1 MMISPQSYRKQFENA
16 SYEELM
22 EECDRLIHFLQEYE
36 KLEKNGDRSS
46 PEWNIHPQP
55 IVRYQIYMDYL
66 AELLPFM
73 RDKYNREY
81 VYGEK
86 TLCLQKHRGES
97 ATK

>member
-1 MMISPQSYRKQFENA
+1 
-16 SYEELM
+16 M
-22 EECDRLIHFLQEYE
+22 EERDRLIHFLQEYE